1 VASSADGCTL
11 ASRWRPKGA
20 AGKVFECVPVA
31 SMKLESSRALERGAM
46 LLRYRILNESSER

>member
-1 VASSADGCTL
+1 VS
-11 ASRWRPKGA
+11 
-20 AGKVFECVPVA
+20 ECVPVA